1 MARLHPTGHVV
12 VTCAWLFDVQWIN
25 QKVNLELLCNIL
37 GPLRFTFIA
46 SFYFSSNQK
55 PDIIVTVIHSEPKEP
70 VLVRNAEEEKE
81 EEEEV
86 EDEVSCNISHRTKL
100 VSSPSTNP
108 MC

>member
-1 MARLHPTGHVV
+1 M
-12 VTCAWLFDVQWIN
+12 TCAWLFDVKWTN
-25 QKVNLELLCNIL
+25 QKVDLELLCNIL

-55 PDIIVTVIHSEPKEP
+55 SDIIVTVIHSEPKEP

-81 EEEEV
+81 EEEV
-86 EDEVSCNISHRTKL
+86 EDEVSCYISHRTKL
-100 VSSPSTNP
+100 VPSRSTNP